1 MGQPKRLSVD
11 EIRTRTAQLP
21 GWQLVDEKL
30 RREFQFED
38 FVRAFGFMSAVALVA
53 ERMDHH
59 PDWSNVYG
67 RVIIELSTHDAGG
80 LTDNDFRLAAAIS
93 ALHG

>member
-1 MGQPKRLSVD
+1 MSRAQRLSAD
-11 EIRTRTAQLP
+11 EVRGRTETLS
-21 GWQLVDEKL
+21 GWRLTDGKL

-38 FVRAFGFMSAVALVA
+38 FVRAFGFISKVALVA

-67 RVIIELSTHDAGG
+67 RVVIELSTHDAGG

-93 ALHG
+93 ALHD

>member
-1 MGQPKRLSVD
+1 MSRPQRLSVD
-11 EIRTRTAQLP
+11 EIQARIKDLP
-21 GWQLVDEKL
+21 GWLLTEGKL

-38 FVRAFGFMSAVALVA
+38 FVRAFGFMGAVALVA
-53 ERMDHH
+53 ERMNHH

-67 RVIIELSTHDAGG
+67 RVVIELSTHDAGG